1 MKSVIT
7 FEQAIAHT
15 ENLLNTDPIDDHE
28 LQQAIA
34 DLIATDNG
42 ARGFFVTYLT
52 GDWAIAD
59 HPPESVIQALRY
71 GSIYVFELLVKNLAM
86 STAMAI
92 THRRQGHELQA
103 KGSERVQKRTA
114 QLIKL
119 VNHPEILKIADVMRS
134 SAELGTGEYVN
145 FFQKWGYDQDQKSA
159 IANILRNNN

>member
-1 MKSVIT
+1 VIT

-71 GSIYVFELLVKNLAM
+71 GSIYVFEPIAPKVINCK
-86 STAMAI
+86 
-92 THRRQGHELQA
+92 H
-103 KGSERVQKRTA
+103 RVQS
-114 QLIKL
+114 
-119 VNHPEILKIADVMRS
+119 ES
-134 SAELGTGEYVN
+134 
-145 FFQKWGYDQDQKSA
+145 KSGQP
-159 IANILRNNN
+159 N